1 MKQTFDVTGMTC
13 GACSAYVEKTV
24 GKLGGV
30 QDVSVSLLQN
40 TMTVEYDESAIKA
53 KQICKAV
60 EKGGYHAKAQG
71 SVKEETA
78 APEDG
83 GQAAVKTRLIWSIV
97 FLALLMYVSMGHMLH
112 LPQPFFLE
120 GAENATVQLLTQLLL
135 TLPVLVLNRSYF
147 LHGFQRLIKGAP
159 NMDTLIAVGSGAALV
174 YGVWAL
180 FAVAYGAGHQ
190 DMALVEQYRHDVYFE
205 SAAMILTLVTV
216 GKFLEARS
224 KDKTADALKSLM
236 KMAPQTAVVVR
247 DSQEMEIGVESVV
260 VGDILVVKPGWKIP
274 VDGVV
279 TEGSSSVDESV
290 ITGESMPVEKQ
301 PGDAVTG
308 ATMNGSGAF
317 RMRAEKVGQDTTF
330 SQIVRLVEQ
339 AGATKAPIAR
349 LADKVSG
356 VFVPVVMSIAA
367 VTAVVWLL
375 LGAGIS
381 FALSSAI
388 AVLVVS
394 CPCALGLAT
403 PTAIMVGTGKGAE
416 QGVLVKTAQALE
428 TAHAVKTVVLDKTG
442 TITEGHPAVTDIVTA
457 ADGEAREVLRVA
469 AALELQSEHPLAEA
483 VLNKAKEEGI
493 TPEAVQDFQSVPGA
507 GVKAKLDGTVICAG
521 NAALMQQMGI
531 AAEAMEAEAARL
543 AEQGKTPLY
552 IGKETALLGL
562 VAAAD
567 PVKET
572 SRQAIDTLRHMGV
585 RTVMLTGDNER
596 TARAVARQVGVD
608 EVFAGVLPQDKEE
621 KVRALQS
628 SGEKVAMAGDGVN
641 DAPALMRADVG
652 IAMGGGVEIAAESAD
667 MILMRDDLRGVAAAL
682 QLGRAVLRNIKEN
695 LFWAFFY
702 NCIGIPLAAGVFYQM
717 LGWKLSPMFAAAA
730 MSLSSVC
737 VVTNALR
744 LRRFRPK
751 YRKEETQSES
761 R

>member
-13 GACSAYVEKTV
+13 SACSSYVEKAV
-24 GKLGGV
+24 GKLDGV

-40 TMTVEYDESAIKA
+40 TMTVDYDEGAVKE

-71 SVKEETA
+71 SAETQAA

-83 GQAAVKTRLIWSIV
+83 GQAAVKTRLIWSV
-97 FLALLMYVSMGHMLH
+97 LFLAVLMYVSMGHMLH

-120 GAENATVQLLTQLLL
+120 GAENAAVQLLTQFLL

-147 LHGFQRLIKGAP
+147 VHGFRRLIKGAP

-174 YGVWAL
+174 YGLWAL

-190 DMALVEQYRHDVYFE
+190 NMALVEQYRHDVYFE

-247 DSQEMEIGVESVV
+247 DGQETEIGVENVV

-274 VDGVV
+274 VDGTV
-279 TEGSSSVDESV
+279 TEGSSAVDESV

-308 ATMNGSGAF
+308 ATMNGSGSF
-317 RMRAEKVGQDTTF
+317 RFRAEKVGQDTTF
-330 SQIVRLVEQ
+330 SQIVKLVEQ

-367 VTAVVWLL
+367 VTAVVWLI
-375 LGAGIS
+375 LGAGVS
-381 FALSSAI
+381 FAISSAI

-442 TITEGHPAVTDIVTA
+442 TITEGHPKVTDILPA
-457 ADGEAREVLRVA
+457 AAAAEQEVLAAA
-469 AALELQSEHPLAEA
+469 AALEAQSEHPLAEA
-483 VLNKAKEEGI
+483 VLEKAKENGI
-493 TPEAVQDFQSVPGA
+493 TPAAVQEFQSVAGA
-507 GVKAKLDGTVICAG
+507 GVTAVLDGRRISAG
-521 NAALMQQMGI
+521 NAALMQQQGI
-531 AAEAMEAEAARL
+531 AMGAMEAKAAEL

-552 IGKETALLGL
+552 IGTEKTLLGL
-562 VAAAD
+562 IAAAD
-567 PVKET
+567 TVKET

-585 RTVMLTGDNER
+585 KTVMLTGDNER

-628 SGEKVAMAGDGVN
+628 GGEKVAMAGDGVN

-702 NCIGIPLAAGVFYQM
+702 NCIGIPLAAGVFYHM

-744 LRRFRPK
+744 LRRFRPR
-751 YRKEETQSES
+751 YRKGDIQSES

>member
-1 MKQTFDVTGMTC
+1 
-13 GACSAYVEKTV
+13 
-24 GKLGGV
+24 
-30 QDVSVSLLQN
+30 
-40 TMTVEYDESAIKA
+40 
-53 KQICKAV
+53 
-60 EKGGYHAKAQG
+60 
-71 SVKEETA
+71 
-78 APEDG
+78 
-83 GQAAVKTRLIWSIV
+83 
-97 FLALLMYVSMGHMLH
+97 
-112 LPQPFFLE
+112 
-120 GAENATVQLLTQLLL
+120 
-135 TLPVLVLNRSYF
+135 
-147 LHGFQRLIKGAP
+147 
-159 NMDTLIAVGSGAALV
+159 
-174 YGVWAL
+174 
-180 FAVAYGAGHQ
+180 
-190 DMALVEQYRHDVYFE
+190 
-205 SAAMILTLVTV
+205 
-216 GKFLEARS
+216 
-224 KDKTADALKSLM
+224 
-236 KMAPQTAVVVR
+236 
-247 DSQEMEIGVESVV
+247 
-260 VGDILVVKPGWKIP
+260 
-274 VDGVV
+274 
-279 TEGSSSVDESV
+279 
-290 ITGESMPVEKQ
+290 
-301 PGDAVTG
+301 
-308 ATMNGSGAF
+308 MNGSGSF
-317 RMRAEKVGQDTTF
+317 RFRAEKVGQDTTF
-330 SQIVRLVEQ
+330 SQIVKLVEQ

-367 VTAVVWLL
+367 VTAVVWLI
-375 LGAGIS
+375 LGAGVS
-381 FALSSAI
+381 FAISSAI

-442 TITEGHPAVTDIVTA
+442 TITEGHPKVTDILPA
-457 ADGEAREVLRVA
+457 AGAAAQEILAVA
-469 AALELQSEHPLAEA
+469 AALEAQSEHPLAEA
-483 VLNKAKEEGI
+483 VLEKAKESGI
-493 TPEAVQDFQSVPGA
+493 TPAAVQDFQSVPGA
-507 GVKAKLDGTVICAG
+507 GVTAALDGTRISAG
-521 NAALMQQMGI
+521 NAALMQQQGI
-531 AAEAMEAEAARL
+531 AMGAMEAEAEKL

-552 IGKETALLGL
+552 IGKEKTLLGL
-562 VAAAD
+562 IAAAD
-567 PVKET
+567 TVKET

-585 RTVMLTGDNER
+585 KTVMLTGDNER

-628 SGEKVAMAGDGVN
+628 GGETVAMAGDGVN

-702 NCIGIPLAAGVFYQM
+702 NCIGIPLAAGVFYHM

-751 YRKEETQSES
+751 YRKGDVQHES

>member
-1 MKQTFDVTGMTC
+1 MKQTFDVMGMTC
-13 GACSAYVEKTV
+13 SACSAYVEKAV
-24 GKLGGV
+24 GKLDGV
-30 QDVSVSLLQN
+30 QEVSVSLLQN
-40 TMTVEYDESAIKA
+40 TMTVDYDEGAVKE

-60 EKGGYHAKAQG
+60 EKGGYHAKVQG
-71 SVKEETA
+71 GSKEEAA

-83 GQAAVKTRLIWSIV
+83 GQVAVKTRLIWSIV
-97 FLALLMYVSMGHMLH
+97 FLAVLMYVSMGHMLH

-120 GAENATVQLLTQLLL
+120 GAQNAAVQLLTQLLL
-135 TLPVLVLNRSYF
+135 TAPVLVLNRNYF
-147 LHGFQRLIKGAP
+147 LHGFRRLLKGAP

-174 YGVWAL
+174 YGLWAL

-190 DMALVEQYRHDVYFE
+190 NMALVEQYRHDVYFE

-247 DSQEMEIGVESVV
+247 DGQETEIGVESVV
-260 VGDILVVKPGWKIP
+260 VGDIVVVKPGWKIP
-274 VDGVV
+274 VDGTV
-279 TEGSSSVDESV
+279 TEGNSAVDESV

-301 PGDAVTG
+301 PGDTVTG
-308 ATMNGSGAF
+308 ATMNGSGSF
-317 RMRAEKVGQDTTF
+317 RFRAEKVGQDTTF
-330 SQIVRLVEQ
+330 SQIVKLVEQ

-367 VTAVVWLL
+367 VTAVVWLV
-375 LGAGIS
+375 LGAGVS
-381 FALSSAI
+381 FAVSSAI

-442 TITEGHPAVTDIVTA
+442 TITEGHPKVTDILPA
-457 ADGEAREVLRVA
+457 AGAAAQEILAVA
-469 AALELQSEHPLAEA
+469 AALEAQSEHPLAEA
-483 VLNKAKEEGI
+483 VLEKAKESGI
-493 TPEAVQDFQSVPGA
+493 TPAAVQDFQSVAGA
-507 GVKAKLDGTVICAG
+507 GVTAALDGTRISAG
-521 NAALMQQMGI
+521 NAALMQQQGI
-531 AAEAMEAEAARL
+531 AMGAMEEKAAEL

-552 IGKETALLGL
+552 IGKEKTLLGL
-562 VAAAD
+562 IAAAD
-567 PVKET
+567 TVKET

-585 RTVMLTGDNER
+585 KTVMLTGDNER

-628 SGEKVAMAGDGVN
+628 GGETVAMAGDGVN

-702 NCIGIPLAAGVFYQM
+702 NCIGIPLAAGVFYHM

-751 YRKEETQSES
+751 YRKGDVQHES

>member
-13 GACSAYVEKTV
+13 SACSSYVEKAV
-24 GKLGGV
+24 GKLDGV

-40 TMTVEYDESAIKA
+40 TMTVDYDERAVKE

-71 SVKEETA
+71 SAETQAA

-83 GQAAVKTRLIWSIV
+83 GQAAVKTRLIWSV
-97 FLALLMYVSMGHMLH
+97 LFLAVLMYVSMGHMLH

-120 GAENATVQLLTQLLL
+120 GAENAAVQLLTQFLL

-147 LHGFQRLIKGAP
+147 VHGFRRLIKGAP

-174 YGVWAL
+174 YGLWAL

-190 DMALVEQYRHDVYFE
+190 NMALVEQYRHDVYFE

-247 DSQEMEIGVESVV
+247 DGQETEIGVENVV

-274 VDGVV
+274 VDGTV
-279 TEGSSSVDESV
+279 TEGSSAVDESV

-308 ATMNGSGAF
+308 ATMNGSGSF
-317 RMRAEKVGQDTTF
+317 RFRAEKVGQDTTF
-330 SQIVRLVEQ
+330 SQIVKLVEQ

-367 VTAVVWLL
+367 VTAVVWLI
-375 LGAGIS
+375 LGAGVS
-381 FALSSAI
+381 FAISSAI

-442 TITEGHPAVTDIVTA
+442 TITEGHPKVTDILPA
-457 ADGEAREVLRVA
+457 AAAAEQEVLAAA
-469 AALELQSEHPLAEA
+469 AALEAQSEHPLAEA
-483 VLNKAKEEGI
+483 VLEKAKENGI
-493 TPEAVQDFQSVPGA
+493 TPAAVQEFQSVAGA
-507 GVKAKLDGTVICAG
+507 GVTAVLDGRRISAG
-521 NAALMQQMGI
+521 NAALMQQQGI
-531 AAEAMEAEAARL
+531 AMGAMEAKAAEL

-552 IGKETALLGL
+552 IGTEKTLLGL
-562 VAAAD
+562 IAAAD
-567 PVKET
+567 TVKET

-585 RTVMLTGDNER
+585 KTVMLTGDNER

-628 SGEKVAMAGDGVN
+628 GGEKVAMAGDGVN

-702 NCIGIPLAAGVFYQM
+702 NCIGIPLAAGVFYHM

-744 LRRFRPK
+744 LRRFRPR
-751 YRKEETQSES
+751 YRKGDIQSES

>member
-1 MKQTFDVTGMTC
+1 MKQTFDVMGMTC
-13 GACSAYVEKTV
+13 SACSSHVEKSV
-24 GKLGGV
+24 RKLEGV

-40 TMTVEYDESAIKA
+40 TMTVVYDEAKLKD

-60 EKGGYHAKAQG
+60 EKGGYRAKVQG
-71 SVKEETA
+71 GSKQEETTA
-78 APEDG
+78 ADE
-83 GQAAVKTRLIWSIV
+83 QRSVRRRLIWSIG
-97 FLALLMYVSMGHMLH
+97 FLIVLMYVSMGHMLH

-120 GAENATVQLLTQLLL
+120 GAQNAPVQLLTQLLL
-135 TLPVLVLNRSYF
+135 TVPVLFLNRSYF
-147 LHGFQRLIKGAP
+147 QNGFSRLLKGAP
-159 NMDTLIAVGSGAALV
+159 NMDTLIAVGAGAAVV
-174 YGVWAL
+174 YGLWAL
-180 FAVAYGAGHQ
+180 YAVTYGMGHQ

-205 SAAMILTLVTV
+205 SAAMIVTLVTV
-216 GKFLEARS
+216 GKYLEARS
-224 KDKTADALKSLM
+224 KDKTAGALRALM
-236 KMAPQTAVVVR
+236 QMAPQTAVVLR
-247 DSQEMEIGVESVV
+247 GGEEQELPVDQVA
-260 VGDILVVKPGWKIP
+260 VGDIVIVKPGWKIP

-279 TEGSSSVDESV
+279 TEGSASVDESV

-308 ATMNGSGAF
+308 ASVNRSGSF
-317 RMRAEKVGQDTTF
+317 RFRAEKVGQDTTF
-330 SQIVRLVEQ
+330 SQIVRLVEE

-349 LADKVSG
+349 LADRVSG
-356 VFVPVVMSIAA
+356 IFVPVVMGI
-367 VTAVVWLL
+367 AVVTVVIWLL
-375 LGAGIS
+375 LGAGLS
-381 FALSSAI
+381 FALSSGI

-416 QGVLVKTAQALE
+416 QGILVKTAQALE

-442 TITEGHPAVTDIVTA
+442 TITEGHPRVTDLVPA
-457 ADGEAREVLRVA
+457 QGVSQEELLRTA
-469 AALELQSEHPLAEA
+469 AALEALSEHPLAEA
-483 VLNKAKEEGI
+483 VLEKAKEQGI
-493 TPEAVQDFQSVPGA
+493 SVQKAQEFQSIPGA
-507 GVKAKLDGTVICAG
+507 GVAAMLDGAAISAG
-521 NAALMQQMGI
+521 NLSLMEQCGVAADGWEKQ
-531 AAEAMEAEAARL
+531 AAAL

-552 IGKETALLGL
+552 IGKDGALLGL

-567 PVKET
+567 PVKAT
-572 SRQAIDTLRHMGV
+572 SRQAVETLRHMGV

-596 TARAVARQVGVD
+596 TAKAVAQQVGVQ
-608 EVFAGVLPQDKEE
+608 EVVAGVLPQDKEQ

-628 SGEKVAMAGDGVN
+628 SGETVAMAGDGVN

-652 IAMGGGVEIAAESAD
+652 IAMGGGVEIAAQSAD
-667 MILMRDDLRGVAAAL
+667 MILMKDDLRGVAAAL

-702 NCIGIPLAAGVFYQM
+702 NCIGIPLAAGVFYHW

-751 YRKEETQSES
+751 WQGEEKQQ
-761 R
+761 

>member
-13 GACSAYVEKTV
+13 SACSSYVEKAV
-24 GKLGGV
+24 GKLDGV

-40 TMTVEYDESAIKA
+40 TMTVDYDEGAVKE

-71 SVKEETA
+71 SAETQAA

-83 GQAAVKTRLIWSIV
+83 GQTAVKTRLIWSV
-97 FLALLMYVSMGHMLH
+97 LFLAVLMYVSMGHMLH

-120 GAENATVQLLTQLLL
+120 GAENASVQLLTQFLL

-147 LHGFQRLIKGAP
+147 VHGFRRLIKGAP

-174 YGVWAL
+174 YGLWAL

-190 DMALVEQYRHDVYFE
+190 NMALVEQYRHDVYFE

-247 DSQEMEIGVESVV
+247 DGQETEIGVENVV

-274 VDGVV
+274 VDGTV
-279 TEGSSSVDESV
+279 TEGSSAVDESV

-308 ATMNGSGAF
+308 ATMNGSGSF
-317 RMRAEKVGQDTTF
+317 RFRAEKVGQDTTF
-330 SQIVRLVEQ
+330 SQIVKLVEQ

-367 VTAVVWLL
+367 VTAVVWLV
-375 LGAGIS
+375 LGAGVS
-381 FALSSAI
+381 FAISSAI

-442 TITEGHPAVTDIVTA
+442 TITEGHPKVTDILPA
-457 ADGEAREVLRVA
+457 AAAAEQEVLAAA
-469 AALELQSEHPLAEA
+469 AALEAQSEHPLAEA
-483 VLNKAKEEGI
+483 VLEKAKENGI
-493 TPEAVQDFQSVPGA
+493 TPAAVQEFQSVAGA
-507 GVKAKLDGTVICAG
+507 GVTAVLDGRRISAG
-521 NAALMQQMGI
+521 NAALMQQQGI
-531 AAEAMEAEAARL
+531 AMGAMEAKAAEL

-552 IGKETALLGL
+552 IGTEKTLLGL
-562 VAAAD
+562 IAAAD
-567 PVKET
+567 TVKET

-585 RTVMLTGDNER
+585 KTVMLTGDNER

-628 SGEKVAMAGDGVN
+628 GGEKVAMAGDGVN

-702 NCIGIPLAAGVFYQM
+702 NCIGIPLAAGVFYHM

-744 LRRFRPK
+744 LRRFRPR
-751 YRKEETQSES
+751 YRKGDVQGES